1 MSLDLNKRHQQILW
15 ATIRQ
20 YVATAEP
27 VGSKALVDGY
37 NLNVSPATIRSGF
50 TTLEKA
56 GLLYQPHTS
65 AGRIPSDSGYRL
77 YVDRLLGYGSSGG
90 SLREPTPLLG
100 YGSSGGNR
108 REPTLLQSALD
119 IGRQVEELLHQKLD
133 WDRGNLETVL
143 RGAAE
148 VLATLSGYITM
159 ITLPRTQHSTI
170 KHIQFVPIE
179 ATKVMLVVVLD
190 SYQTQSIL
198 MQLPPRM
205 RSSDEDLLDREL
217 QVLSNFLNSK
227 LRGRSL
233 LDISTL
239 DWHELD
245 REFQHYVDLIG
256 NLLVDLSRQSQPMYS
271 SQIMIRGIAEVL
283 RQPEFSELHQ
293 VKTLLHLLESEQEQ
307 LWQLIFDPR
316 QMDLPTTI
324 DRPSEFQSKIS
335 IKIGTENPLE
345 PMQTCTLIST
355 TYQQDSVPVGSV
367 GLLGPKR
374 MLYENA
380 IALVQSAADYISEA
394 ISRE

>member
-50 TTLEKA
+50 NTLEKA

-77 YVDRLLGYGSSGG
+77 YVDRLLGYGS
-90 SLREPTPLLG
+90 RV
-100 YGSSGGNR
+100 GNMQ
-108 REPTLLQSALD
+108 PSLD
-119 IGRQVEELLHQKLD
+119 IGRQVEELLHEKLD
-133 WDRGNLETVL
+133 WDGWSLEAVL

-159 ITLPRTQHSTI
+159 ITLPQTQHSTI
-170 KHIQFVPIE
+170 KHIQFVPVE
-179 ATKVMLVVVLD
+179 ATKIMLVVVLD

-198 MQLPPRM
+198 MQLPQDRDLPI
-205 RSSDEDLLDREL
+205 DGDLLDREL

-233 LDISTL
+233 LAISIL
-239 DWHELD
+239 DWNELD
-245 REFQHYVDLIG
+245 REFQHYVDLVG
-256 NLLVDLSRQSQPMYS
+256 NLLVDLSRQSQPTHS

-283 RQPEFSELHQ
+283 RQPEFSELQQ

-316 QMDLPTTI
+316 QMDMATLVNRQADFHP
-324 DRPSEFQSKIS
+324 KIS
-335 IKIGTENPLE
+335 IKIGTENHLE

-380 IALVQSAADYISEA
+380 IALVRSAADYISEA
-394 ISRE
+394 ISHE

>member
-20 YVATAEP
+20 YIATAEP

-90 SLREPTPLLG
+90 NLREPTPLMQP
-100 YGSSGGNR
+100 SPN
-108 REPTLLQSALD
+108 
-119 IGRQVEELLHQKLD
+119 IGRQVEELLHDKLD
-133 WDRGNLETVL
+133 WDGWSLEAVL

-159 ITLPRTQHSTI
+159 ITLPQTQHSTI
-170 KHIQFVPIE
+170 KHIQFVRLE
-179 ATKVMLVVVLD
+179 VSKVMLIVVLD

-198 MQLPPRM
+198 MQLPQVVAQPI
-205 RSSDEDLLDREL
+205 DEDLLEREL

-233 LDISTL
+233 LEVSSL
-239 DWHELD
+239 DWSELG
-245 REFQHYVDLIG
+245 REFQHYVDLVS
-256 NLLVDLSRQSQPMYS
+256 NLLADLSRQSQPMHS

-283 RQPEFSELHQ
+283 RQPEFSELQQ
-293 VKTLLHLLESEQEQ
+293 VKTLLHLLESEQDQ
-307 LWQLIFDPR
+307 LWQLIFDPHKIEINTSTNR
-316 QMDLPTTI
+316 ASD
-324 DRPSEFQSKIS
+324 FQPKIS
-335 IKIGTENPLE
+335 IKIGAENLLE
-345 PMQTCTLIST
+345 PMQTCTLISA

-380 IALVQSAADYISEA
+380 IALVQSAADYISES
-394 ISRE
+394 ISHENRE